1 MTNAFLNNG
10 STITTEHRQPMN
22 SGLSQIKAVFLQH
35 FEQSVDHCCRRIDV
49 EFGLQLNKNREKTNN
64 EQYIK
69 LLEYLRS
76 VRNNIGRNYLSKV
89 SENFD
94 SACRNAANGRNEQVG
109 FSNLSLVGDEARKE
123 NHAITLI
130 IRQCEQLFYEEL
142 VSLNKYF
149 AIRQVKHTIAD
160 SQNPVFPDKLVR
172 ALADAVKPLKL
183 NTEDRITL
191 YKTFEANV
199 FNQLGFIYREL
210 IKCCET
216 SALQWT
222 AADEINE
229 EIMPAAISADQ
240 SAEAFRLLQSKL
252 DLWRLAHFPST
263 YELISVAGSAS
274 YEHFEIKNAL
284 QILQVMSD
292 GPDLEEKKQPL
303 KWRVLKQLEE
313 LSFSAGV
320 RTLSKQDED
329 VLDLAALIFSEIGR
343 EQCLEPSMKAA
354 ILRLEIP
361 LAAASLGQYDVFTG
375 KDNPVRRLIDDLFAA
390 GLFLN
395 PDEDDDQ
402 LIQQRIAGA
411 VKKLIRDSGFE
422 LCGWQAEAGEF
433 SNYLGQQKQ
442 RSRNGEEKAKRF
454 MIDNQAS
461 IASRK
466 IVLEAIENSMMG
478 KTLPTLIVEFLRDV
492 WSDVLLVADA
502 SKDRQP
508 EHWQSSMRAMDE
520 LIISVMPPADDQQ
533 RKLIL
538 KSLPGLIAEL
548 RHGLKR
554 ISYEKS
560 AQSRFFKELAVW
572 HIILMD
578 KKENAL
584 KDSAKGSVSTVECKS
599 IKTETIIDDSSKQAG
614 NLAEGSW
621 VEFISETGRQW
632 GKLLCKDQAGAML
645 FVGKNGIKIFEIQAA
660 ELAEK
665 LRQGLATIAGMDEK
679 TITERVLS
687 ALMSL

>member
-422 LCGWQAEAGEF
+422 LCGWQA
-433 SNYLGQQKQ
+433 
-442 RSRNGEEKAKRF
+442 
-454 MIDNQAS
+454 
-461 IASRK
+461 
-466 IVLEAIENSMMG
+466 
-478 KTLPTLIVEFLRDV
+478 
-492 WSDVLLVADA
+492 
-502 SKDRQP
+502 
-508 EHWQSSMRAMDE
+508 
-520 LIISVMPPADDQQ
+520 
-533 RKLIL
+533 
-538 KSLPGLIAEL
+538 
-548 RHGLKR
+548 
-554 ISYEKS
+554 
-560 AQSRFFKELAVW
+560 
-572 HIILMD
+572 
-578 KKENAL
+578 
-584 KDSAKGSVSTVECKS
+584 
-599 IKTETIIDDSSKQAG
+599 
-614 NLAEGSW
+614 
-621 VEFISETGRQW
+621 
-632 GKLLCKDQAGAML
+632 
-645 FVGKNGIKIFEIQAA
+645 
-660 ELAEK
+660 
-665 LRQGLATIAGMDEK
+665 
-679 TITERVLS
+679 
-687 ALMSL
+687 